1 MKKPLTTGIFLVA
14 FTISFSA
21 TADGGLDNLKG
32 DWQSYRQTGKK
43 LSDGSPESLWHMQVA
58 TVSGDQMI
66 LNVPHEGS
74 LEQQYQA
81 GDIIAKDIR
90 FLGTRDIPAR
100 PTHGFSTTGKPASPV
115 QLIGR
120 YFAYIVSMLPLCFG
134 FFWVAFDK
142 RKQGWHDKLAGTVVI
157 KKINTDV
164 SNLVNPNSHVTP
176 NSEIQEQVRKR
187 PNVRRFFLLW
197 TMAVQ

>member
-100 PTHGFSTTGKPASPV
+100 PTHGFSAQTV
-115 QLIGR
+115 YR
-120 YFAYIVSMLPLCFG
+120 YSAQCNLRRAPQYVPGATQMSRYEAYWGPCEINYNDDL
-134 FFWVAFDK
+134 DRKEK
-142 RKQGWHDKLAGTVVI
+142 RL
-157 KKINTDV
+157 
-164 SNLVNPNSHVTP
+164 SCTP
-176 NSEIQEQVRKR
+176 NNSM
-187 PNVRRFFLLW
+187 NVMRVEKIPSGAIGLNGKW
-197 TMAVQ
+197 SASKK